1 MKFTQSIRTIVLAM
15 VLGFAGTICDS
26 IAAEFSEAL
35 TKGRI
40 DYRADRESF
49 LAENLQLSEIESAA
63 FWPLYREYRAELD
76 ALGDELVKL
85 VLEYVDLYPNVP
97 EERGQQLLKDYTA
110 LEEKLVKKRAAYL
123 KRANKFLSAAKVL
136 RWAQLENRMDLALR
150 LQLAGAIPLSPPTPA
165 KP

>member
-1 MKFTQSIRTIVLAM
+1 MKFTQSFRTIALAM
-15 VLGFAGTICDS
+15 VLGFAGTICQS
-26 IAAEFSEAL
+26 IAADFSEAL
-35 TKGRI
+35 AKGRI
-40 DYRADRESF
+40 EYRADRESF
-49 LAENLQLSEIESAA
+49 LAENLQLSEIEGAA

-123 KRANKFLSAAKVL
+123 KR
-136 RWAQLENRMDLALR
+136 
-150 LQLAGAIPLSPPTPA
+150 
-165 KP
+165 